1 MEHQNVTL
9 SLPKELLT
17 EVKIIAAKRNTS
29 ISSLLTRLIERLV
42 GEEDEYERAHRRFR
56 RMMEVG
62 FDLGTYGNITVTR
75 EELHER

>member
-1 MEHQNVTL
+1 MERQNITL

-29 ISSLLTRLIERLV
+29 ISGLLTRMLERLV
-42 GEEDEYERAHRRFR
+42 EQGDEYERAHRRFR
-56 RMMEVG
+56 RMMEEG
-62 FDLGTYGNITVTR
+62 FDLGTHGTITVTR

>member
-1 MEHQNVTL
+1 MERQNITL
-9 SLPKELLT
+9 SIPKELLT

-29 ISSLLTRLIERLV
+29 ISGLLTQMLERLV
-42 GEEDEYERAHRRFR
+42 GEEDAYEQAKRRQL
-56 RMMEVG
+56 RMMKEG